1 MSLADLHAEPHDAHA
16 AAPAAAPTILE
27 VTDLVTHFPV
37 RNGIVKAVDG
47 VSFTLSRGK
56 TLCIVGESGSG
67 KSVTARSILQ
77 IVDAPG
83 RIVSGSMVLHR
94 PDRTSVDLAKLNPRG
109 REIRAVR
116 GREIAMIFQEPMS
129 SLSPVHSVGDQIM
142 EVLRLHLHMSKK
154 QARAR
159 CIALL

>member
-1 MSLADLHAEPHDAHA
+1 RRRRSVQQMTLIDLAPRPDDRA
-16 AAPAAAPTILE
+16 ATPAATILE

-37 RNGIVKAVDG
+37 RNGTVKAVDG
-47 VSFTLSRGK
+47 VSFTLERGK
-56 TLCIVGESGSG
+56 TLCVVGESGSG

-94 PDRTSVDLAKLNPRG
+94 GDRTSIDLAKLNPRG
-109 REIRAVR
+109 SEIRAVR

-129 SLSPVHSVGDQIM
+129 SLS
-142 EVLRLHLHMSKK
+142 
-154 QARAR
+154 
-159 CIALL
+159 